1 MSDMLTPE
9 DLKAI
14 GQVVEEKVDEL
25 AETVQK
31 GFSEMEERF
40 NGVDRRFT
48 SVEARLDKVETSLTT
63 VERKLD
69 RTDGKERAEAKPF
82 VDAMAAKYKEQQ
94 KKTK

>member
-1 MSDMLTPE
+1 MLTPE

-40 NGVDRRFT
+40 NAVDDRLT
-48 SVEARLDKVETSLTT
+48 SVETRLTT

-69 RTDGKERAEAKPF
+69 RTDGKVNTL
-82 VDAMAAKYKEQQ
+82 VDVME
-94 KKTK
+94 KKRIITEEEKQAVLA

>member
-69 RTDGKERAEAKPF
+69 RTDGKVNALVNVME
-82 VDAMAAKYKEQQ
+82 
-94 KKTK
+94 KKRIITEEEKQAVLA